1 MSMLS
6 FRNIMRTKIMKPEM
20 SIYTALVI
28 PYDRLQSGDVKTLE
42 SSSTCTGNC
51 TCSSVDAATPSN
63 KTATTT

>member
-1 MSMLS
+1 MLS

-42 SSSTCTGNC
+42 STSTTLQHLHGELHLLQRR
-51 TCSSVDAATPSN
+51 CSDTQ
-63 KTATTT
+63 